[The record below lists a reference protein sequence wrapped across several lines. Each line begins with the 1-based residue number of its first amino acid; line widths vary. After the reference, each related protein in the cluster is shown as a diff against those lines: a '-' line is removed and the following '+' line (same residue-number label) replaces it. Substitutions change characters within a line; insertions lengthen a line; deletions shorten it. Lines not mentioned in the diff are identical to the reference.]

1 MKMIIFTTVLVTL
14 GLFIYLGYVLLKEED
29 R

>member
-1 MKMIIFTTVLVTL
+1 MIIFTTVLVTL